1 MVREENGLRRTN
13 LFRACVWVTA
23 AKLETCI
30 SGLTFLDGRIGPAL
44 IAVFF
49 FLKLKQQS
57 CINMFKL
64 LLLLASTLN

>member
-1 MVREENGLRRTN
+1 MEI
-13 LFRACVWVTA
+13 
-23 AKLETCI
+23 K
-30 SGLTFLDGRIGPAL
+30 PAL

-64 LLLLASTLN
+64 LLLLFISLKNLYVDIGA